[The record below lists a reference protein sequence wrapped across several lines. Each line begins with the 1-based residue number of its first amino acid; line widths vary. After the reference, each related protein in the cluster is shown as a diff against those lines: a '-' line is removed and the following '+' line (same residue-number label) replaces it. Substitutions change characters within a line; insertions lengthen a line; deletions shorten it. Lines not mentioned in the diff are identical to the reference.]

1 MKASKKALAGICALV
16 MAATSLTA
24 FGVSAADESAQT
36 AVTQSEQA
44 QEKTVSTK
52 AGKVTAVNGTTL
64 TVAMGEFTA
73 KQTDAQSGS
82 DTSAAAKK
90 QRTKKKHRSTD
101 EQTDTASKSAADQSS
116 AEKQQNDTQ
125 QNDTQS
131 ADGQKAS
138 KRAAKRVG
146 KGKHGAQFTENGTS
160 QTIELTSD
168 VTLKKHGKTI
178 TAADISEG
186 DIIKL
191 KYDQNNKLVEVKV
204 STKHKRRSSSE
215 KNAAKQTD
223 SSSAASADVQ
233 SSATP

>member
-44 QEKTVSTK
+44 QEKTASTK

-73 KQTDAQSGS
+73 KQTDTQSGS
-82 DTSAAAKK
+82 DTSDAAKK

-116 AEKQQNDTQ
+116 AENQ

-146 KGKHGAQFTENGTS
+146 KGKHGAQFTENGTT

-223 SSSAASADVQ
+223 SSSAASTDVQ

>member
-82 DTSAAAKK
+82 DTSAAEKK
-90 QRTKKKHRSTD
+90 QRTKKRSRSTD
-101 EQTDTASKSAADQSS
+101 EQTDTASKTAADQSS
-116 AEKQQNDTQ
+116 AENQ

-223 SSSAASADVQ
+223 SSSAASTDVQ

>member
-82 DTSAAAKK
+82 DTSTVAKK
-90 QRTKKKHRSTD
+90 QRTKKRSRSTD

-116 AEKQQNDTQ
+116 AEKQ

-223 SSSAASADVQ
+223 SSSAASTDVQ

>member
-116 AEKQQNDTQ
+116 AENQ

-223 SSSAASADVQ
+223 SSSAASTDVQ

>member
-116 AEKQQNDTQ
+116 AENQQN
-125 QNDTQS
+125 
-131 ADGQKAS
+131 
-138 KRAAKRVG
+138 
-146 KGKHGAQFTENGTS
+146 GAQFTENGTS

-186 DIIKL
+186 DILKL

>member
-101 EQTDTASKSAADQSS
+101 EQTDTASKTAADQSS
-116 AEKQQNDTQ
+116 AENQ

-223 SSSAASADVQ
+223 SSSAASTDVQ

>member
-116 AEKQQNDTQ
+116 AENQ

>member
-24 FGVSAADESAQT
+24 IGVSAADESAQT
-36 AVTQSEQA
+36 AVTQSQQA

-116 AEKQQNDTQ
+116 AENQ

-138 KRAAKRVG
+138 KRAAKRSG

-186 DIIKL
+186 DILKL

>member
-116 AEKQQNDTQ
+116 AENQ

-223 SSSAASADVQ
+223 SSSAASTDVQ
-233 SSATP
+233 SSATPR

>member
-116 AEKQQNDTQ
+116 AENQ

-186 DIIKL
+186 DILKL

>member
-90 QRTKKKHRSTD
+90 QRTKKRSRSTD
-101 EQTDTASKSAADQSS
+101 EQTDTASKTAADQSS
-116 AEKQQNDTQ
+116 TEKQQNDTQ
-125 QNDTQS
+125 S
-131 ADGQKAS
+131 VDGQKAS

-215 KNAAKQTD
+215 KNTAKQTD

>member
-36 AVTQSEQA
+36 AVTQSQQA

-116 AEKQQNDTQ
+116 AENQ

-138 KRAAKRVG
+138 KRAAKRSG

-186 DIIKL
+186 DILKL